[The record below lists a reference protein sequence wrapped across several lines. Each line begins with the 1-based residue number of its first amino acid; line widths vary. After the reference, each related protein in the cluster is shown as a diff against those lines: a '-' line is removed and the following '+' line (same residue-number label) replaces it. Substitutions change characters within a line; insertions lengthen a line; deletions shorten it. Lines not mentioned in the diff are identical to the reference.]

1 MNGDG
6 NARRRGGVGAGAC
19 RVICFFLEN
28 LLVPIGTK
36 RTSLVSVRSPATKG
50 GSFVSSLVPVGLERH
65 ITLTN
70 RD

>member
-1 MNGDG
+1 MQGYM
-6 NARRRGGVGAGAC
+6 
-19 RVICFFLEN
+19 FFLEN